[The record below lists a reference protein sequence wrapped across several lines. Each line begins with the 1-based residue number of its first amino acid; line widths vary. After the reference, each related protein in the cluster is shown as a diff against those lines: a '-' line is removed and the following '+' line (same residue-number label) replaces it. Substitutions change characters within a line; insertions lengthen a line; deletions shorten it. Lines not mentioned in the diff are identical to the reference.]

1 MQCRH
6 LCETMSI
13 TVGYNRESTNNFDLS
28 IYVIFLLFMSSSH
41 LSLLQMI
48 LRVNLISIQR
58 KMFIKSSIISTKGI
72 ISLRY
77 YLLVTILRKI
87 II

>member
-13 TVGYNRESTNNFDLS
+13 TVGYNRKSTNNFDLS

-48 LRVNLISIQR
+48 LHVNLISIQR
-58 KMFIKSSIISTKGI
+58 KMFIKSSIISIKGI
-72 ISLRY
+72 ISLQY